1 MSETIIGIDL
11 GTTNSEVAVV
21 EQGRVTVIPVAADK
35 KILPSFVGL
44 ADDGQMLVGEAAKNQ
59 YILYPEHTVKSI
71 KRHMGTDEQVVLG
84 EQSYSPQE
92 ISAMILRRLKNIAQN
107 HMGVEVHKAVITV
120 PAYFSDIQRQATR
133 EAGELAGLEVVRMI
147 NEPTAAA
154 LSYEADHQGHKRILV
169 YDLGGGTFDVSVI
182 DMENNVLEVLA
193 SHGNN
198 HLGGDDFDAKLVAH
212 IVEHLQQQ
220 GVDVSQSRRAMAR
233 ITRAAESAKIAL
245 SNQPFYQIE
254 EEYLLEQDGAPVNL
268 SLEIARDE
276 FEDMIAPYIDETLEA
291 VHIALKGA
299 SLAVADV
306 DEVLLVGGATRTPL
320 ISKRLAQEL
329 GLDARGEI
337 NPDLCV
343 ATGAAIQAAML
354 AGESI
359 SSVLVDVTPY
369 TFGTSAVGELDG
381 MFYPAVYVPIIQ
393 KNTPI
398 PVTKSE
404 VFHTLQDGQK
414 EVEVNIFQGEDRDAM
429 NNIKIGEFRVENL
442 SKAPAGNPIIL
453 QLTLDS
459 NGILQVS
466 AKEKNTGL
474 EKSITIAN
482 VISRFQEGEL
492 ETARQRIDA
501 LFHEDADTPPAVA
514 NESHRNEQQ
523 AAVQAR
529 ALVEKAE
536 RLLDQASADDREDLV
551 DLIET
556 VHDALASNDTVTL
569 AEAVAEL
576 SDVVFYLES

>member
-21 EQGRVTVIPVAADK
+21 EQGRVTVIDVAADK

-44 ADDGQMLVGEAAKNQ
+44 ASDGQILVGEAAKNQ

-71 KRHMGTDEQVVLG
+71 KRQMGTDQQVVLG
-84 EQSYSPQE
+84 EQGYSPQE

-107 HMGVEVHKAVITV
+107 HMGAEIHKAVITV

-233 ITRAAESAKIAL
+233 INRAAESAKIAL

-254 EEYLLEQDGAPVNL
+254 EEYLLEHDGAPVNL

-299 SLAVADV
+299 NLAVADV

-329 GLDARGEI
+329 GLDARAEI

-354 AGESI
+354 AGETI

-381 MFYPAVYVPIIQ
+381 MLYPAVYVPIVH

-482 VISRFQEGEL
+482 AISRFQEGEL

-501 LFHEDADTPPAVA
+501 LFHEDADMPPAA
-514 NESHRNEQQ
+514 AGELHRNEQQ

-536 RLLDQASADDREDLV
+536 RLLDTSSADDREDLV

-556 VHDALASNDTVTL
+556 VHDALASNDTAAL